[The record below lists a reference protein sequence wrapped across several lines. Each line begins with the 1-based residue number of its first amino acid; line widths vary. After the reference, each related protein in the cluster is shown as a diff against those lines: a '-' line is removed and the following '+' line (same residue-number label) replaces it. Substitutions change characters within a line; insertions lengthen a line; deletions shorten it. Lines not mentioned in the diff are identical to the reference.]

1 MFDIFYLP
9 LLAGLLIS
17 ISHVPLGFR
26 VIDKGIVF
34 LDIAIAQIA
43 VLGMVLLNFF
53 HFHDNKLILTALN
66 FLFVIFGSFIL
77 LITEK
82 KFKKFKEAIIGAV
95 FVVCSSLILLL
106 LSKDPHG
113 SEQLHLFFS
122 GQILWVNQ
130 SELLTLA
137 GLAFTFLLLFFKN
150 NQFLINEYLFY
161 FLFAIT
167 ITISVKIIG
176 IYLVFASLILPPI
189 STILV
194 KRYKYQLAF
203 LVAFISYALGLALSF
218 WFDLPTSPLIIVT
231 MGIIS
236 FIPII
241 LNVNKNTIQD

>member
-137 GLAFTFLLLFFKN
+137 GLALTFLLLFFKN

-189 STILV
+189 STLLV

-218 WFDLPTSPLIIVT
+218 WLDLPTSPLIIVT

-236 FIPII
+236 FILII
-241 LNVNKNTIQD
+241 ANLNKNITA

>member
-9 LLAGLLIS
+9 LIAGLLIS
-17 ISHVPLGFR
+17 ITHVPLGFR

-43 VLGMVLLNFF
+43 VLGMVLLSFF
-53 HFHDNKLILTALN
+53 HFHGNELILTALN

-137 GLAFTFLLLFFKN
+137 GLALTFLLLLLKN

-189 STILV
+189 STLLV

-231 MGIIS
+231 MGIIG

-241 LNVNKNTIQD
+241 LNINKNTIQD

>member
-9 LLAGLLIS
+9 LIAGLLIS
-17 ISHVPLGFR
+17 ITHVPLGFR

-53 HFHDNKLILTALN
+53 HFHDNKFILTVLN
-66 FLFVIFGSFIL
+66 FLFVIFGSFVL

-82 KFKKFKEAIIGAV
+82 KFKKFQEAIIGAV
-95 FVVCSSLILLL
+95 FVVCASLILLL

-113 SEQLHLFFS
+113 SEQLHLHFS
-122 GQILWVNQ
+122 GRILWVNQ
-130 SELLTLA
+130 SELIILG
-137 GLAFTFLLLFFKN
+137 GLALSFLLLFFKN

-189 STILV
+189 STLLV
-194 KRYKYQLAF
+194 KRYKFQLAF

-236 FIPII
+236 FILII
-241 LNVNKNTIQD
+241 LNINKNTIQD

>member
-95 FVVCSSLILLL
+95 FVVCASLILLL

-137 GLAFTFLLLFFKN
+137 GLALTFLLLFFKN

-189 STILV
+189 STLLV

-203 LVAFISYALGLALSF
+203 LVAFMSYALGLALSF

-241 LNVNKNTIQD
+241 LNINKNTIQD

>member
-17 ISHVPLGFR
+17 ITHVPLGFR

-43 VLGMVLLNFF
+43 VLGMVFLSFF
-53 HFHDNKLILTALN
+53 HFHGNELILTVLN

-95 FVVCSSLILLL
+95 FVVCASLILLL

-113 SEQLHLFFS
+113 SEQLHLYFS

-130 SELLTLA
+130 HELTILG
-137 GLAFTFLLLFFKN
+137 GLALTFLLLFFKN
-150 NQFLINEYLFY
+150 NQFLINEY

-189 STILV
+189 STLLV
-194 KRYKYQLAF
+194 KRYKFQLAF
-203 LVAFISYALGLALSF
+203 LVAFISYTLGLSLSF
-218 WFDLPTSPLIIVT
+218 WSDLPTSPLIIVT
-231 MGIIS
+231 MGVIS
-236 FIPII
+236 FILII
-241 LNVNKNTIQD
+241 LNINKNTIQD

>member
-82 KFKKFKEAIIGAV
+82 KIPKFII
-95 FVVCSSLILLL
+95 FLIDPSSLC
-106 LSKDPHG
+106 SK
-113 SEQLHLFFS
+113 
-122 GQILWVNQ
+122 
-130 SELLTLA
+130 
-137 GLAFTFLLLFFKN
+137 
-150 NQFLINEYLFY
+150 
-161 FLFAIT
+161 
-167 ITISVKIIG
+167 
-176 IYLVFASLILPPI
+176 
-189 STILV
+189 
-194 KRYKYQLAF
+194 
-203 LVAFISYALGLALSF
+203 
-218 WFDLPTSPLIIVT
+218 
-231 MGIIS
+231 
-236 FIPII
+236 
-241 LNVNKNTIQD
+241 

>member
-17 ISHVPLGFR
+17 ITHVPLGFR

-53 HFHDNKLILTALN
+53 HFYDHKLILTVLN
-66 FLFVIFGSFIL
+66 FLFVIFGSFVL

-95 FVVCSSLILLL
+95 FVVCASLILLL

-113 SEQLHLFFS
+113 SEQLHLYFS

-130 SELLTLA
+130 LELAVLG
-137 GLAFTFLLLFFKN
+137 GLAN
-150 NQFLINEYLFY
+150 N
-161 FLFAIT
+161 
-167 ITISVKIIG
+167 
-176 IYLVFASLILPPI
+176 ASTLP
-189 STILV
+189 S
-194 KRYKYQLAF
+194 
-203 LVAFISYALGLALSF
+203 
-218 WFDLPTSPLIIVT
+218 
-231 MGIIS
+231 
-236 FIPII
+236 
-241 LNVNKNTIQD
+241 

>member
-137 GLAFTFLLLFFKN
+137 GLALTFLLLFLKN

-189 STILV
+189 STLLV

-218 WFDLPTSPLIIVT
+218 WLDLPTSPLIIVT

-236 FIPII
+236 FILII
-241 LNVNKNTIQD
+241 ANLNKNITA

>member
-17 ISHVPLGFR
+17 ITHVPLGFR

-95 FVVCSSLILLL
+95 FVVCASLILLL

-137 GLAFTFLLLFFKN
+137 GLALTFLLLFFKN

-189 STILV
+189 STLLV
-194 KRYKYQLAF
+194 KRYKFQLAF

-218 WFDLPTSPLIIVT
+218 WFDLPYKS
-231 MGIIS
+231 
-236 FIPII
+236 
-241 LNVNKNTIQD
+241 LNHCNNGYNKFYSYNFEYK